1 MKPFLLAASLAL
13 PLTLLPIAAGAS
25 GFAGIDIVS
34 SEIEPDDGGSAD
46 PTALQFKFGTWINR
60 NETLGGELRLGLG
73 IDEDDLGRGTDVE
86 IDRYY
91 GAYFRGQFPNTLP
104 VRPYGLIGLTRMET
118 TENFPGGGSTGENY
132 SGLSIGLGAD
142 VSLTDVVF
150 VSVEYMRAVDSGGD
164 EVTNLSLGL
173 NGQNLMFCEDSARR
187 LKRALDGQ
195 PCYQDFWLR
204 VNHLESLH
212 AHNAVAIA
220 TKEVEGGYLP
230 IP

>member
-1 MKPFLLAASLAL
+1 MKKVLFAAALAM
-13 PLTLLPIAAGAS
+13 PLFANAG
-25 GFAGIDIVS
+25 GFAGIDIIS
-34 SEIEPDDGGSAD
+34 SDIEPDNTTSSAD
-46 PTALQFKFGTWINR
+46 PKALQFKFGSWINKD
-60 NETLGGELRLGLG
+60 ETLGGELRLGLG

-173 NGQNLMFCEDSARR
+173 NGRF
-187 LKRALDGQ
+187 
-195 PCYQDFWLR
+195 
-204 VNHLESLH
+204 
-212 AHNAVAIA
+212 
-220 TKEVEGGYLP
+220 
-230 IP
+230 

>member
-1 MKPFLLAASLAL
+1 
-13 PLTLLPIAAGAS
+13 
-25 GFAGIDIVS
+25 
-34 SEIEPDDGGSAD
+34 
-46 PTALQFKFGTWINR
+46 
-60 NETLGGELRLGLG
+60 
-73 IDEDDLGRGTDVE
+73 EDDLGRGTDVE

-173 NGQNLMFCEDSARR
+173 NGRF
-187 LKRALDGQ
+187 
-195 PCYQDFWLR
+195 
-204 VNHLESLH
+204 
-212 AHNAVAIA
+212 
-220 TKEVEGGYLP
+220 
-230 IP
+230 